1 MESNKKEVNEMKIWI
16 AIFCVFLAACN
27 PIRPCEEQPVAT
39 KYKYIV
45 TEIPET
51 MLVVPANVNPIDTK
65 TATDKD
71 AAKWM
76 IESEKRSKI
85 IEQQLKAIKQYQE
98 DRLKLIDVPKTDI
111 IKN

>member
-1 MESNKKEVNEMKIWI
+1 MKTLII
-16 AIFCVFLAACN
+16 LSCLFLVACN
-27 PIRPCEEQPVAT
+27 PIRPCEEQPIVT

-45 TEIPET
+45 TEIPDT
-51 MLVVPANVNPIDTK
+51 MLVIPANVNPIDTK
-65 TATDKD
+65 VATDKD

-76 IESEKRSKI
+76 IESEKRTKV
-85 IEQQLKAIKQYQE
+85 IEQQLKAIRQYQE